1 MSAMVPG
8 RGITLVL
15 LVVIGASAGCGKST
29 SSPTKRDAGTV
40 AAAPAEAAVV
50 TLPERPLGLPD
61 LAAHRWRERG
71 GHAKF
76 REARA
81 AEAAQDWPAVV
92 AACRAAL
99 AADPTHLEASWLL
112 AAALGRQNKHDEL
125 LAPLQDA
132 VAGDF
137 AKWGAAS
144 LELPALASFRETP
157 AGKAWIERVESD
169 RARFA
174 AAINRAT
181 IVIAA
186 GDLFAIASSTDGERG
201 APPQGAVD
209 PQANRWLRLTR
220 TGAVIAGLYVPS
232 VRKLAYVARVIPRY
246 GKATKKRELAVG
258 VVDFARGTIT
268 RPADLGTAKGIIVAY
283 ATNAPA
289 GFYIHGGAK
298 PAWRRLEDDRKFV
311 ALPPKTTRPP
321 GPFLEVTA
329 RSGALTTLPIK
340 GIVADWD
347 DKGLASAIRLTSSNR
362 VLTVPSPGLIDG
374 NTATLSPQ
382 KTHLAFASQLDETCA
397 PGTVSAAAV
406 VADVT
411 TGKTTELVRAT
422 KGIAIEW
429 ISDRQL
435 AVAAD
440 DGVVI
445 YDLDGAPPRTIE
457 GAEKLATP
465 KKRTRCTNEPEP
477 EPDDPAPDPDD
488 AAADPPVAPVKAP
501 DASVVE
507 PIQSGRKST
516 PEKR

>member
-8 RGITLVL
+8 RAIILAF
-15 LVVIGASAGCGKST
+15 VVVAACGKGT
-29 SSPTKRDAGTV
+29 SSPTKRDA
-40 AAAPAEAAVV
+40 APAVADAANRVIE
-50 TLPERPLGLPD
+50 LAERPLGLAD
-61 LAAHRWRERG
+61 LAAHQWRDRA

-81 AEAAQDWPAVV
+81 AEAREDWPAVI

-112 AAALGRQNKHDEL
+112 AAALGRSGSTDLVE
-125 LAPLQDA
+125 PLQTA

-144 LELPALASFRETP
+144 LELPALAAFRETP
-157 AGKAWIERVESD
+157 TGKAWIRRVELD
-169 RARFA
+169 RAAFA
-174 AAINRAT
+174 AAIGRST

-186 GDLFAIASSTDGERG
+186 GDLFAI
-201 APPQGAVD
+201 D
-209 PQANRWLRLTR
+209 PQTQRWFRLTR
-220 TGAVIAGLYVPS
+220 TGGTVIAGLYVPS
-232 VRKLAYVARVIPRY
+232 ARKLAYVGRVVPRY
-246 GKATKKRELAVG
+246 GKATKKRDLAIG
-258 VVDFARGTIT
+258 VVDLASGTIT
-268 RPADLGTAKGIIVAY
+268 RPAELGTAKGITVAY
-283 ATNAPA
+283 SAKAPI
-289 GFYIHGGAK
+289 GFYIHGGPK
-298 PAWRRLEDDRKFV
+298 PAWRRLEDDYKLV

-321 GPFLEVTA
+321 GPHLEVKT
-329 RSGALTTLPIK
+329 RNGALTVLPIK

-347 DKGLASAIRLTSSNR
+347 DKGLASAIRLAASNR

-374 NTATLSPQ
+374 NTATFSPQ
-382 KTHLAFASQLDETCA
+382 KTHLAFVAQLDETCA

-422 KGIAIEW
+422 KGLAIEW

-440 DGVVI
+440 DGVVV
-445 YDLDGAPPRTIE
+445 YDLDGAPPRTSE
-457 GAEKLATP
+457 GAQKLATP
-465 KKRTRCTNEPEP
+465 KKRTRCTEEPEV
-477 EPDDPAPDPDD
+477 ETDDPAPDPDE
-488 AAADPPVAPVKAP
+488 AAPEVVERP
-501 DASVVE
+501 DAGVVE
-507 PIQSGRKST
+507 PMPSGKKST